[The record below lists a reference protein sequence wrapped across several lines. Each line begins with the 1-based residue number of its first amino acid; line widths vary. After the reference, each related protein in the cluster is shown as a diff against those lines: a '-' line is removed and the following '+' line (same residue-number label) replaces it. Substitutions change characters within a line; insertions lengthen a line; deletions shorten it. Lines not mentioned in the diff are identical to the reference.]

1 MAIRVKVNS
10 AWKDVYKIFTKV
22 SGTWKEVTELN
33 TKVSSTWKTVEINL
47 ISTNRVLLLDANA
60 YSGSGNWLDTSGNS
74 NHGTLSNANHV
85 PSRNR
90 DYFSINETTRDGG
103 NQYISLASGAINP
116 NNSFTIGFW
125 VRLNYK
131 QPHISNKVDTLISNL
146 SASGGLQLRYNETG
160 TDGFQIGKSFASS
173 NLWHTFANSDVGL
186 NEIYNVVYVRD
197 NSTNPDTFKLYING
211 VQINPDDGDTIGTHT
226 DNESTLVAPQILGRN
241 YDTSGNDNE
250 SLNGRFYHVVA
261 YDVALSST
269 QILQNYNALKGRYV
283 GDAACP
289 LNTENLE
296 VYLNTG
302 ISTSLTG
309 TNNTALNQGTVWH
322 DLSGQDHDFG
332 FGTSSG
338 TSTTPKYST
347 DSGSYTIVRPTSLT
361 SNLAGAVY
369 YASHSDLIAAASVTG
384 IADAKAH
391 YGNYG
396 YNEGRGLTFDVH
408 AYLEHNNDLLTHS
421 SPAYYTD
428 HQAAAMHFAGN
439 INSEDR
445 AIAPK
450 SGIKA
455 SLMGY
460 GHLDI
465 NGDAGHARSAL
476 NADFFKFG
484 LGTAA
489 PLSSTGVNFSI
500 GIWFKTD
507 SYSTSG
513 GIFSCGALDHVGS
526 FELDTHATGSDN
538 KVKLYYHWAY
548 HSGSTKYNW
557 PKYTV
562 LTSGGSLDIN
572 NWHYC
577 VITVNRST
585 NVLTMYIDGIQT
597 ATTTS
602 STFADRPWGNLLE
615 GGTTGTSGTTSG
627 NGVDGA
633 AVSATDVDNVFRIG
647 TDREE
652 NNHFNGRIGQFHL
665 WKGKALSQR
674 EVLAAY
680 NDTKDKYGHPENL
693 YRNG

>member
-1 MAIRVKVNS
+1 MAIRTKVS
-10 AWKDVYKIFTKV
+10 GAWKDVYKIFTKV
-22 SGTWKEVTELN
+22 NGAWKEVTDLN
-33 TKVSSTWKTVEINL
+33 TKVSSAWKTVGINL
-47 ISTNRVLLLDANA
+47 VSTNRVLLLDANA

-74 NHGTLSNANHV
+74 NHGTLTNGAFYV
-85 PSRNR
+85 ASRNR
-90 DYFSINETTRDGG
+90 DYFSINEGTRDGG
-103 NQYISLASGAINP
+103 DDYIALASGAINP

-125 VRLNYK
+125 VRLNRK
-131 QPHISNKVDTLISNL
+131 QPHIANKVDTLISNL

-160 TDGFQIGKSFASS
+160 TDGFEVGKSYASS
-173 NLWHTFANSDVGL
+173 NLWHTFANSDVDL

-241 YDTSGNDNE
+241 YNSSGNDNE

-261 YDVALSST
+261 YDAALSST

-289 LNTENLE
+289 LNLENLE
-296 VYLNTG
+296 VYLNAG

-309 TNNTALNQGTVWH
+309 TNNTALNQGTVWS
-322 DLSGQDHDFG
+322 DLSGQDNHFG
-332 FGTSSG
+332 FGTNSS
-338 TSTTPKYST
+338 TTTTPKYST
-347 DSGSYTIVRPTSLT
+347 DSGSYTITRPTSIT
-361 SNLAGAVY
+361 SDTVAAVY
-369 YASHSDLIAAASVTG
+369 IASHSDLINAFGTNIASG
-384 IADAKAH
+384 KSH
-391 YGNYG
+391 YSANG
-396 YNEGRGLTFDVH
+396 YSEGRQINFDVH
-408 AYLEHNNDLLTHS
+408 AYLELNSDLRNYS
-421 SPAYYTD
+421 NPAYYTD
-428 HQAAAMHFAGN
+428 HEAAALHFVSN
-439 INSEDR
+439 KNTEDR
-445 AIAPK
+445 AMFPK
-450 SGIKA
+450 AAIKP

-484 LGTAA
+484 LGSAA
-489 PLSSTGVNFSI
+489 PLSSTGVDFSI

-507 SYSTSG
+507 SYSNTG

-526 FELDTHATGSDN
+526 FELDTYVSGGN
-538 KVKLYYHWAY
+538 KVRLYYHWAF
-548 HSGSTKYNW
+548 HSGSTKYNY

-577 VITVNRST
+577 VITVNRTT
-585 NVLTMYIDGIQT
+585 NVLTMYLEGIQSS
-597 ATTTS
+597 TTTS

-627 NGVDGA
+627 NGLDGA

-652 NNHFNGRIGQFHL
+652 SDHFDGRIGQFHL
-665 WKGKALSQR
+665 WKGKALTQQ

-680 NDTKDKYGHPENL
+680 NETKHKYGHPDNL